1 MAALA
6 VLSLLIVETPLM
18 LLERGQYGRI
28 MAALEALY
36 GKQVDY
42 KNMFY
47 DYVVENIIR
56 FPSNQKL

>member
-42 KNMFY
+42 KKEESLNTPC
-47 DYVVENIIR
+47 VKICSTIT
-56 FPSNQKL
+56 